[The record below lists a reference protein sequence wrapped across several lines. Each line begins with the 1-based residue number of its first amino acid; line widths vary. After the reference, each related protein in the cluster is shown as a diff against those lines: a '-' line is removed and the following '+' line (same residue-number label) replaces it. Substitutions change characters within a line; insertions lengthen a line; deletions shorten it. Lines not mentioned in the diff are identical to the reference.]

1 MLNTVKNKKRGIYK
15 LIDSLSDSEAYT
27 VKKFVE
33 FLLTERENARIAKV
47 LLDVPEE
54 DKGISKEELR
64 ELKEAKRDVKQRC
77 LKPLE
82 VYKAEHGL

>member
-54 DKGISKEELR
+54 DEGISKEELR
-64 ELKEAKRDVKQRC
+64 ELKEAKRDVKQGR